1 MKTLRYRIGKE
12 VKPGIVDTQGQVR
25 DASSLVKDWDRE
37 NVTIDKLN
45 EVKKADIGSLPI
57 VQSYDSIAPCVCK
70 ESIGKFICIGLN
82 YSDHAEETGMKVPP
96 EPIIFAK
103 ATSAVIGPND
113 DVEIPKKSV
122 KSDWEVE
129 LGVIIGKEAKYI
141 SEDQSQDHISGYC
154 IVNDVSE
161 RSYQFDRGGQWIK
174 GKSAPTFAPIG
185 PFIVTADEIEDPQN
199 LNMELSVN
207 GITVQKSNTS
217 DMIFKVT
224 EIISHLSNFMAL
236 RQGDIIATG
245 TPEGVG
251 IGMKPPMFLKEGD
264 IMELEIDFLG
274 SQKQTVVAYK

>member
-1 MKTLRYRIGKE
+1 MKLVRFGKKNNE
-12 VKPGIVDTQGQVR
+12 KPGLIDPEGGIRDLSDYFSDFTHEGVSLETLDKIKNIDYNKLSKIPRTTRLGSCLADTP
-25 DASSLVKDWDRE
+25 
-37 NVTIDKLN
+37 NF
-45 EVKKADIGSLPI
+45 
-57 VQSYDSIAPCVCK
+57 Y
-70 ESIGKFICIGLN
+70 CIGLN
-82 YSDHAEETGMKVPP
+82 YVKHAKETNAEIPK
-96 EPIIFAK
+96 EPIVFSK
-103 ATSAVIGPND
+103 STSSITGPND
-113 DVEIPKKSV
+113 QVIIPKGSV
-122 KSDWEVE
+122 KTDWEVE
-129 LGVIIGKEAKYI
+129 LGVIIGENCQYV
-141 SEDQSQDHISGYC
+141 SEKDALSVVSGYC

-199 LNMELSVN
+199 LNMKLSVN

-251 IGMKPPMFLKEGD
+251 VGMKPPMFLKEGD

-274 SQKQTVVAYK
+274 SQKQAVVAYK